1 MQISKLYGI
10 HVKELL
16 GLKENAERWP
26 GLTRYSWFQP
36 KTFVEVPALLPSEE
50 STQEPEE
57 TATVGQPASS
67 RWSDKEKEAFVR
79 LIQQEVGR
87 QTKPSLIPWTSMT
100 SKFLELTGVQRSK
113 ESLRKFY
120 QRHWNE
126 LGLPSPFSRS
136 GGRGQPTDEKRA
148 VAAGKT
154 ASRSKAS
161 RPTQKIAA
169 AVVAA
174 PAASEK
180 KGPGTFGRAVAA
192 GKTAPR
198 ATASRRRQK
207 IGAAAAPASKTKG
220 REKFGRA
227 AATVAAAAA
236 GITATASDKEEA
248 KEMDRARYTVRSAQR
263 YAAATAAAAAASE
276 SKKNK
281 DVAMKR
287 IAVAAAA
294 AAATEKKKK
303 KKVTEM
309 ERAAAIV
316 TAAAAASEKK
326 KKTDV
331 AMKTAAPAA
340 VPKRDKAKV
349 TKTSFTTTK
358 KKNTAS
364 AANKT
369 TRRSAPSAFQKGDA
383 SINTKSAFQKGDAS
397 INTKLKNIVTRLVK
411 KAHEDELISLSDL
424 AAEVDTAYESK
435 WGRRGGHRG
444 GRSGARSMT
453 SSDFSS
459 LGFEVK
465 EFTMCKVCNMRA
477 SKEQCADH
485 YIPRAKVWPSTMTK
499 RKMIVGV
506 VRR

>member
-113 ESLRKFY
+113 ESLRNFY

-303 KKVTEM
+303 KKKVTEM

-326 KKTDV
+326 KKKDM
-331 AMKTAAPAA
+331 AMRTAAATA

-369 TRRSAPSAFQKGDA
+369 TRRSAP
-383 SINTKSAFQKGDAS
+383 SAFQKGDAS

>member
-113 ESLRKFY
+113 ESLRNFY

-303 KKVTEM
+303 KKKVTEM

-326 KKTDV
+326 KKKDV
-331 AMKTAAPAA
+331 AIRTAAPAA
-340 VPKRDKAKV
+340 LDTRCPGPSWRSVPDAERSEGALRVQGRHRRRCLRCTVFNLAHIWTISHAFSVLHGTAPKRKGE
-349 TKTSFTTTK
+349 K
-358 KKNTAS
+358 KRAFPFGAPYGPACS
-364 AANKT
+364 QDQDRHRLPPLLPPPY
-369 TRRSAPSAFQKGDA
+369 RRSGFWRAPRLAHRQLCFPFQLIHLSVFRSA
-383 SINTKSAFQKGDAS
+383 
-397 INTKLKNIVTRLVK
+397 LPP
-411 KAHEDELISLSDL
+411 
-424 AAEVDTAYESK
+424 
-435 WGRRGGHRG
+435 
-444 GRSGARSMT
+444 
-453 SSDFSS
+453 
-459 LGFEVK
+459 
-465 EFTMCKVCNMRA
+465 
-477 SKEQCADH
+477 
-485 YIPRAKVWPSTMTK
+485 PRAPCDTLFLVPML
-499 RKMIVGV
+499 I
-506 VRR
+506 